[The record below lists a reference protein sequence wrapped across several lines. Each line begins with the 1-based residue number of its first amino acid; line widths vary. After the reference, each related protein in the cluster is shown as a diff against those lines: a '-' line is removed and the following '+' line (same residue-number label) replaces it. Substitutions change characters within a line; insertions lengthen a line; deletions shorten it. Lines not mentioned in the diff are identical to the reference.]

1 MKRPYLVMHGF
12 IALAWVSCC
21 LGISLKIAL
30 LGNEAATIAKQRGTD
45 FNIRK
50 EMIYTQERI
59 RVTYEQ
65 EACIPALEQLVRT
78 LNIPIQPPVVTAA
91 VNRNR

>member
-1 MKRPYLVMHGF
+1 MKRPYLVLHGA
-12 IALAWVSCC
+12 IALAWVSCS

-30 LGNEAATIAKQRGTD
+30 LGNESANLAKQRGADFKTRTD
-45 FNIRK
+45 LVYK
-50 EMIYTQERI
+50 QERL

-78 LNIPIQPPVVTAA
+78 LNIPIQSPVVTAA
-91 VNRNR
+91 VNQGR